1 MIKHM
6 VIERLIREEK
16 IEAVVL
22 GCTELPLMYA
32 DDKLP
37 IPVFDTLQYL
47 MWESLIICLRSENV
61 SDPEIR

>member
-6 VIERLIREEK
+6 VIERLIRDEK

-37 IPVFDTLQYL
+37 IPVFDTLQYHIAG
-47 MWESLIICLRSENV
+47 IIDYMFKE
-61 SDPEIR
+61 

>member
-1 MIKHM
+1 MIEHM

-37 IPVFDTLQYL
+37 IPVG
-47 MWESLIICLRSENV
+47 
-61 SDPEIR
+61 

>member
-1 MIKHM
+1 MIEHM

-37 IPVFDTLQYL
+37 IPVFDTLQYHIAG
-47 MWESLIICLRSENV
+47 IIEYMFK
-61 SDPEIR
+61 E

>member
-1 MIKHM
+1 MGSTLSFP
-6 VIERLIREEK
+6 VIERLIRDEK

-37 IPVFDTLQYL
+37 IPVFDTLQYHIAG
-47 MWESLIICLRSENV
+47 IIDYMFKE
-61 SDPEIR
+61 